1 MTPRDI
7 ILSVFILIGLTIS
20 QVFVFDFISFR
31 GFGVPMVYPLF
42 VFLLPIATPSA
53 IVLLLAF
60 AAGFVLDIATNSGGL
75 HMASLVAVGFA
86 RKYALDI
93 FRPLSGYDKLDTPGL
108 KHQGF
113 PWYAKYSLTL
123 CFVHQMAY
131 YFFERF
137 SMNGFFYTSLRVL
150 SGTVVSILVIWML
163 SLLFS
168 PRASKRKR

>member
-42 VFLLPIATPSA
+42 VFLLPIAMPSA
-53 IVLLLAF
+53 LVMLLAF
-60 AAGFVLDIATNSGGL
+60 GAGFILDVATNSGGL

-86 RKYALDI
+86 RKYALDF

-108 KHQGF
+108 RHQSF
-113 PWYAKYSLTL
+113 PWFAKYSLVL

-137 SMNGFFYTSLRVL
+137 SMSGFFYTSLRVL